1 MKFFKD
7 VVLNP
12 GRECNITIANIIC
25 CGKQDSL

>member
-12 GRECNITIANIIC
+12 GRECNITIANIC